1 MRRRPYT
8 FARLAGMTILGLA
21 SAAGVIVFAELLDAG
36 PSTVALKAAGLI
48 LGAVIVGASLKAWG
62 TNR

>member
-21 SAAGVIVFAELLDAG
+21 SAAGVVVFAELLDG